1 MNIIRCVLHGDVTS
15 MYENA

>member
-1 MNIIRCVLHGDVTS
+1 MNIIRCVLHGDITS